1 MLVQSIG
8 FTGRSNFCVIY
19 YRFEEAKFA
28 LSWLRHATQGVEQE
42 LEELRNEVVTKS
54 AEPVSSRDLFTRGVY
69 LKPFSIAMGLMFF
82 QQFNGV
88 NAVIFYTQTIFDST
102 GISLD
107 PGNNISL
114 KYFF

>member
-1 MLVQSIG
+1 MWLELRIDRFFVI
-8 FTGRSNFCVIY
+8 FC
-19 YRFEEAKFA
+19 RFEEAKSA
-28 LSWLRHATQGVEQE
+28 LSWLRHATKGVDQE
-42 LEELRNEVVTKS
+42 LEKLRSEVVTKS
-54 AEPVSSRDLFTRGVY
+54 SEPFSSRDLFTRAVY

-107 PGNNISL
+107 PGKNNST
-114 KYFF
+114 YNF

>member
-54 AEPVSSRDLFTRGVY
+54 SEPVSSRDLFTRGVY

-114 KYFF
+114 KCFF